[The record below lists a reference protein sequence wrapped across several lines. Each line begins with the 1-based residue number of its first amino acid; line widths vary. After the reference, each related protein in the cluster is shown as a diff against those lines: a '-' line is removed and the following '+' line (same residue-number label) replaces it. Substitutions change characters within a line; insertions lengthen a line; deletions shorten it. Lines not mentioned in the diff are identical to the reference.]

1 MCGTNINGSG
11 YIRQM
16 SSENPTAIHDKLME
30 RAAEISVSNVKK
42 TLGPFGSVLVKT
54 GTDDII
60 AAEGNTVTRDN
71 DPTAHSEMNTIRAA
85 CRKLGTFDLSG
96 YTLYT
101 SCECCPM
108 CLSAVYWSHIDTVYY
123 SNTQH
128 DAAAIGFDDAF
139 IYNEIAKPMEKR
151 STTFIHLPNDT
162 AKRAFDMWKQSGD
175 KVEY

>member
-1 MCGTNINGSG
+1 
-11 YIRQM
+11 M
-16 SSENPTAIHDKLME
+16 SLPIPTSTHDKLME
-30 RAAEISVSNVKK
+30 CAAEISVCNVEK

-54 GTDDII
+54 GTSDIV

-85 CRKLGTFDLSG
+85 CRTLGTFDLTG

-108 CLSAVYWSHIDTVYY
+108 CLSAVYWSHIDKVYY

-139 IYNEIAKPMEKR
+139 IYDEIAKPMAER
-151 STTFIHLPNDT
+151 TTEFVHLPNET
-162 AKRAFDMWKQSGD
+162 AKKAFDMWKGADD